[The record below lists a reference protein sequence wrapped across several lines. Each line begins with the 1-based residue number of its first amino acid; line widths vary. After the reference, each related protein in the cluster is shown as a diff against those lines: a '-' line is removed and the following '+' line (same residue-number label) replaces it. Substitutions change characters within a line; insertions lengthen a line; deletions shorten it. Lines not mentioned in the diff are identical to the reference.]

1 MLRIAS
7 KYEQTLTQRVVF
19 ISEISLERFIFR
31 MLDVLSKLTLFCASP
46 PIFSAFT
53 SPLRVQMGNQPE
65 VLNSEEEEQRW
76 WLTFRMDKPQEL
88 FHPIPRVKPHA
99 PLDAARLSVVL
110 LRRD

>member
-53 SPLRVQMGNQPE
+53 SPLRVQMGDQPE
-65 VLNSEEEEQRW
+65 VISSEKEKRW
-76 WLTFRMDKPQEL
+76 RRPPRTDQPEEL